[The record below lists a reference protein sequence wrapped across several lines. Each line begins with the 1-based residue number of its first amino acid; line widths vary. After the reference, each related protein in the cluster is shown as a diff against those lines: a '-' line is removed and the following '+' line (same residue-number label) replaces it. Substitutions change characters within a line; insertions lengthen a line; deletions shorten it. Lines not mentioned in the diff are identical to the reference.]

1 MSKSKLTNSWRT
13 IVTSFLVLVSGT
25 AEYRQRKIHN
35 LGQSRHF
42 AFRREHDKEATLVVV
57 VMILSAYYV
66 MAQRYDVIL
75 QVSQIEIC
83 NFAEKREKK
92 LEKIY
97 YTPFTTVYSF
107 ILSTIIPTPDLSF
120 NGKANFVVYI
130 VMFNLFA
137 YIL

>member
-1 MSKSKLTNSWRT
+1 MSKSKLANSRRT

-25 AEYRQRKIHN
+25 AEYRLRKIHN

-42 AFRREHDKEATLVVV
+42 AFGREHDKEATVDLIRFV

-75 QVSQIEIC
+75 QVSQIEIR

-92 LEKIY
+92 LEKNTTHHSQQ
-97 YTPFTTVYSF
+97 YT
-107 ILSTIIPTPDLSF
+107 L
-120 NGKANFVVYI
+120 
-130 VMFNLFA
+130 LF
-137 YIL
+137 YQQSYQPRTCPLRKS